1 MTVFSIIMTVLVIT
15 LVIMVLRYLFIDP
28 YTLQD
33 MKSAKVQ
40 STISPSTL
48 ATNELNVPSSNFA
61 YSVWFYV
68 NDWNY
73 RYGQPKVIFGRM
85 GSSSNANNSSI
96 RGISGRDPC
105 PVVFLGNVENN
116 VTIGLSCFPGVNEQP
131 STRGGNTVLH
141 TCQINNVPIQK
152 WVNLVISVYGRTL
165 DVYLDGKLVKTC
177 LLPGVA
183 KVNKDADVY
192 VTPQGGFDGWTAKLQ
207 YYPNSLNPQEVWD
220 IYSKGYSNY
229 TFSKWFNIYNP
240 YQVQITLLEN
250 GTTSGSL
257 TI

>member
-73 RYGQPKVIFGRM
+73 RYGDKKVIFGRM
-85 GSSSNANNSSI
+85 GSPSGNANSSI
-96 RGISGRDPC
+96 QGISGVDPC

-116 VTIGLSCFPGVNEQP
+116 LTIGLACF
-131 STRGGNTVLH
+131 GGLH
-141 TCQINNVPIQK
+141 KCQINNVPIQK

-183 KVNKDADVY
+183 KVNRNADVY

-229 TFSKWFNIYNP
+229 TFSNWFNIYNP